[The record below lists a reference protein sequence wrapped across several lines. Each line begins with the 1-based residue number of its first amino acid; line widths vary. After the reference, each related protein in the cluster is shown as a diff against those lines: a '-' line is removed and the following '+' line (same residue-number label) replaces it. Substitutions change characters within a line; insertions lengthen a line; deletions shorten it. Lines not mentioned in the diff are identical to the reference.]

1 MWYHYVT
8 LVVGLY
14 LLATSIYNIVA
25 NNNKTGMIF
34 NGGSAAIGGAI
45 TYGAIQD
52 IRTPAAII
60 MGGVRRWY

>member
-1 MWYHYVT
+1 M
-8 LVVGLY
+8 Y

-52 IRTPAAII
+52 IRTPAAVI